1 MPVSNKA
8 DGTCPIPSRRRLVAE
23 SGLQAE
29 ADFFPFVGLER
40 RGMVER
46 RRAMLL
52 FSAPGGVASK
62 IGHYPLFHVK
72 HERLQRGSPPNK
84 PRG

>member
-1 MPVSNKA
+1 
-8 DGTCPIPSRRRLVAE
+8 
-23 SGLQAE
+23 
-29 ADFFPFVGLER
+29 
-40 RGMVER
+40 MVER